1 MRRALIRRGR
11 RWLYIIHRWIG
22 LATCLLFAMWFAS
35 GIVMM
40 YVAFPQL
47 TDRERLAALPEIA
60 WEKVRVPLDRA
71 MAIAGVAR
79 YPRDLRL
86 VMLGDT
92 PIYRLL
98 DWDGTHETVSAIDGR
113 LIDGITPEQALAVA
127 SHHPNA
133 IRPRMIGTIDRD
145 QWSVT
150 ARYDSLRP
158 LFLVSLGD
166 GNGTELYVSAR
177 TGELA
182 LDTNRRERVWN
193 WLCSIPHW
201 IYPTVLRQDGA
212 TWRQVVL
219 WISGICL
226 VVAVTGFWIGI
237 LRLRLRRRYA
247 RGTVTPYRGRMAW
260 HHIAGLIGG
269 IFLLTWMFSGWLSLN
284 PGEYFAARGPTRDM
298 AVRYAGHDTPQISA
312 TLPSMPPPGAVE
324 ARFAWLGGRPLM
336 ALTDRDGREITTDPA
351 SGAVTTLSDD
361 EIFKAA
367 RGLLP
372 NAEMTLRLRLSQFDD
387 YWYAHHNERPLP
399 VLRAGF
405 DDAAGSWFHIDPRNG
420 DILGDSSR
428 RTYRW
433 LFNALHS
440 LDFSLLLLRHRP
452 AWDLVILLLSLVGM
466 IVSTSGIVIGWR
478 RLRRSSPPR
487 GANSGASQAMS

>member
-1 MRRALIRRGR
+1 
-11 RWLYIIHRWIG
+11 
-22 LATCLLFAMWFAS
+22 
-35 GIVMM
+35 
-40 YVAFPQL
+40 
-47 TDRERLAALPEIA
+47 
-60 WEKVRVPLDRA
+60 
-71 MAIAGVAR
+71 
-79 YPRDLRL
+79 
-86 VMLGDT
+86 
-92 PIYRLL
+92 
-98 DWDGTHETVSAIDGR
+98 
-113 LIDGITPEQALAVA
+113 
-127 SHHPNA
+127 
-133 IRPRMIGTIDRD
+133 MIGTIDRD

-247 RGTVTPYRGRMAW
+247 RGTVTPYRGWMAW

-420 DILGDSSR
+420 DILGRIDSSR

-440 LDFSLLLLRHRP
+440 LDFSLLLRHRP

-478 RLRRSSPPR
+478 RLRRHLLPKLLAHGRTHAATEPVPEGWVPCAHVYPPHPLRDQLGRQRPFRRDYHDAFQTMLARYGEKERLALKRQVVESAMAGRGPSALGLPNDRFARATVRVALRQLRALEWSSP
-487 GANSGASQAMS
+487 AFAEWLADYDASASVDDEDPMEAEH